1 MINHSLT
8 FVLLR
13 LAVGMSMFG
22 HGFVR
27 VLKLPKF
34 SAWMVEKF
42 AGSMVP
48 EILVTPFS
56 YALPIIELVIG
67 VLLLIGLFTRLS
79 LIVGGLTMVA
89 LIFGSSMLEDW
100 GAIPSQMIHTFF
112 FAVLLSYLNYNAYSI
127 DEALKR

>member
-8 FVLLR
+8 FILLR
-13 LAVGMSMFG
+13 LSVGMSMFG

-27 VLKLPKF
+27 ILKLPKF
-34 SAWMVEKF
+34 SAWMIEKF
-42 AGSMVP
+42 ANSMLP
-48 EILVTPFS
+48 EALVVPFS
-56 YALPIIELVIG
+56 YALPIIELAIG
-67 VLLLIGLFTRLS
+67 ILLLIGLFTRIS

-112 FAVLLSYLNYNAYSI
+112 FAVLLSYLNYNAYSV
-127 DEALKR
+127 DNALKR

>member
-1 MINHSLT
+1 MINHYLT

-42 AGSMVP
+42 TGSLVP
-48 EILVTPFS
+48 EVLVMPFS
-56 YALPIIELVIG
+56 YALPIIELAIG

-112 FAVLLSYLNYNAYSI
+112 FAVLLSYLNYNAYSV